1 MVYKKGIQNMG
12 TQKIAITMPKDLVT
26 TINEISKQ
34 KGLSRSKFI
43 SAVLKEKII
52 SEKKKQIRDAYDR
65 IFSDESI
72 QKEQLNWTRWFEE
85 ADAEEGQEW

>member
-1 MVYKKGIQNMG
+1 MH
-12 TQKIAITMPKDLVT
+12 TQKIAITMPKDLVA
-26 TINEISKQ
+26 TINEISKK

-52 SEKKKQIRDAYDR
+52 SEKKKQVRDAYDR
-65 IFSDESI
+65 IYSDELI

-85 ADAEEGQEW
+85 VDAEEGQEW